1 MLTKT
6 LTKFISILS
15 LGLLVGCSTTSG
27 FKEVKVR
34 DYYCPAPHIPPAPEL
49 AINAITSSS
58 TDNEVGIAYGKT
70 VDQLIAYNKE
80 LLHELHAYEKMG
92 KANNQLAEPAKE
104 TNTSSQNPM
113 TDTSSKYDTTN

>member
-1 MLTKT
+1 MLTDKF
-6 LTKFISILS
+6 TKFISILS
-15 LGLLVGCSTTSG
+15 LGLLVGCTTSG

-34 DYYCPAPHIPPAPEL
+34 DFYCPAPHIPPAPEL

>member
-1 MLTKT
+1 MLTDKF
-6 LTKFISILS
+6 TKFISILS
-15 LGLLVGCSTTSG
+15 LGLLVGCTTSG

-34 DYYCPAPHIPPAPEL
+34 DFYCPAPHIPPAPEL

-80 LLHELHAYEKMG
+80 LLHELNAYEKMG
-92 KANNQLAEPAKE
+92 KANNQLAEPTKE
-104 TNTSSQNPM
+104 TTPVSNPM

>member
-1 MLTKT
+1 MRTK
-6 LTKFISILS
+6 LALLLS
-15 LGLLVGCSTTSG
+15 LGLLVGCTTSQ

-58 TDNEVGIAYGKT
+58 TDNEVGLAYGKT

-92 KANNQLAEPAKE
+92 KANHQEAEPVK
-104 TNTSSQNPM
+104 TQTPVSSQNPM

>member
-1 MLTKT
+1 MLTKF
-6 LTKFISILS
+6 TKFISILS
-15 LGLLVGCSTTSG
+15 LGLLVGCTTSG

-34 DYYCPAPHIPPAPEL
+34 DFYCPAPHIPPAPEL

-104 TNTSSQNPM
+104 TNISSQNPM

>member
-1 MLTKT
+1 MRTK
-6 LTKFISILS
+6 LALLLS
-15 LGLLVGCSTTSG
+15 LGLLVGCTTSQ

-58 TDNEVGIAYGKT
+58 TDNEVGLAYGKT

-92 KANNQLAEPAKE
+92 KANHQEAEPIKE

>member
-1 MLTKT
+1 MLTKF
-6 LTKFISILS
+6 TKFISILS
-15 LGLLVGCSTTSG
+15 LGLLVGCTTSG

-34 DYYCPAPHIPPAPEL
+34 DFYCPAPHIPPAPEL

-92 KANNQLAEPAKE
+92 KANHQEAEPVKE
-104 TNTSSQNPM
+104 NTPVSTQNPM
-113 TDTSSKYDTTN
+113 TDTSSKYDTAN

>member
-1 MLTKT
+1 MFTK
-6 LTKFISILS
+6 LISILS
-15 LGLLVGCSTTSG
+15 LGLLVGCTTSQ

-92 KANNQLAEPAKE
+92 KAVQLAEPAKE
-104 TNTSSQNPM
+104 TTPVSNQNPM
-113 TDTSSKYDTTN
+113 TDTSSKYDTAN

>member
-1 MLTKT
+1 MLTDKF
-6 LTKFISILS
+6 TKFISILS
-15 LGLLVGCSTTSG
+15 LGLLVGCTTSG

-34 DYYCPAPHIPPAPEL
+34 DFYCPAPHIPPAPEL

-92 KANNQLAEPAKE
+92 KANHQEAEPVKE

-113 TDTSSKYDTTN
+113 TDTSSKYDTAN

>member
-1 MLTKT
+1 MLTKF
-6 LTKFISILS
+6 TKFISILS
-15 LGLLVGCSTTSG
+15 LGLLVGCTTSSG

-34 DYYCPAPHIPPAPEL
+34 DFYCPAPHIPPAPEL

-58 TDNEVGIAYGKT
+58 TDNEVGLAYGKT

-92 KANNQLAEPAKE
+92 KANHQEAEPVKE

>member
-1 MLTKT
+1 MRTK
-6 LTKFISILS
+6 LALLLS
-15 LGLLVGCSTTSG
+15 LGLLVGCTTSG

-34 DYYCPAPHIPPAPEL
+34 DYYCPAPYIPPAPEL

-58 TDNEVGIAYGKT
+58 TDNEVGLAYGKT

-92 KANNQLAEPAKE
+92 KAHHQEAEPVKE
-104 TNTSSQNPM
+104 NTSSQNPM
-113 TDTSSKYDTTN
+113 TDISSKYDTTN

>member
-1 MLTKT
+1 MLTDKF
-6 LTKFISILS
+6 TKFISILS
-15 LGLLVGCSTTSG
+15 LGLLVGCTSSG

-92 KANNQLAEPAKE
+92 KANRQEAEPVKAI
-104 TNTSSQNPM
+104 TPVSNQNPM
-113 TDTSSKYDTTN
+113 TDTSSKYDTAN

>member
-1 MLTKT
+1 MRTK
-6 LTKFISILS
+6 LAILLSI
-15 LGLLVGCSTTSG
+15 GLLVGCTSSG

-49 AINAITSSS
+49 AINGITSSS
-58 TDNEVGIAYGKT
+58 TDNEVGLAYGKT

-92 KANNQLAEPAKE
+92 KAHHQEAEPVKE

>member
-1 MLTKT
+1 MRTK
-6 LTKFISILS
+6 LAILLSI
-15 LGLLVGCSTTSG
+15 GLLVGCTTSSQ

-49 AINAITSSS
+49 AINGITSSS
-58 TDNEVGIAYGKT
+58 TDNEVGLAYGKT

-92 KANNQLAEPAKE
+92 KAHHQEAEPVKE
-104 TNTSSQNPM
+104 NTKENVSVPNPM

>member
-1 MLTKT
+1 MRTK
-6 LTKFISILS
+6 LALLLS
-15 LGLLVGCSTTSG
+15 LGLLVGCTTSG

-58 TDNEVGIAYGKT
+58 TDNEVGLAYGKT

-80 LLHELHAYEKMG
+80 LLHELKAYEKMG
-92 KANNQLAEPAKE
+92 KAHYQEAEPVKE
-104 TNTSSQNPM
+104 NVSVPNPM

>member
-1 MLTKT
+1 MLTDKF
-6 LTKFISILS
+6 TKFISILS
-15 LGLLVGCSTTSG
+15 LGLLVGCGTTSG

-34 DYYCPAPHIPPAPEL
+34 DFYCPAPHIPPAPEL
-49 AINAITSSS
+49 AINDITSSS

-92 KANNQLAEPAKE
+92 KANHQEAEPVKE
-104 TNTSSQNPM
+104 NTPVSNPM